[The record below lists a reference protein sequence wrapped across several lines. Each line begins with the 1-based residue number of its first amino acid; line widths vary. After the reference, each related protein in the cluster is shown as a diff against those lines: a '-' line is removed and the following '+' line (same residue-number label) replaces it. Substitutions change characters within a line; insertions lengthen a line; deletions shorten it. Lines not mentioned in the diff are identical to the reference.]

1 MKNEEVLEKVPEEKM
16 IKGDFTAKIEP
27 PKAKYDPNKDYTWTP
42 ADTFVLTGNDFGLV
56 LNTLRA
62 LTTAPIGLKTLIMA
76 QKASEAME
84 TSLKAAVEI
93 GIVVEAPKE
102 KK

>member
-1 MKNEEVLEKVPEEKM
+1 MEVVKDVPKENLE
-16 IKGDFTAKIEP
+16 AKKI
-27 PKAKYDPNKDYTWTP
+27 KYDPNKDYKWNPT
-42 ADTFVLTGNDFGLV
+42 DTFVLTGNDFGLV

-84 TSLKAAVEI
+84 TSLKAAVEV
-93 GIVVEAPKE
+93 GVVSEVIPEE